1 MTTDPR
7 ARRGGPL
14 MVLGAAVMIAA
25 LSWAAGCG
33 GTEPRDLSSAAR
45 QSGADVSLQKA
56 CQLADRRCSH
66 CHPIDRVL
74 VAGVREPADWENYVH
89 RMRLTPGSGI
99 NAREEPAIV
108 RCLVTHSFGAQ
119 VRR

>member
-1 MTTDPR
+1 MTI
-7 ARRGGPL
+7 RRGGPR

-25 LSWAAGCG
+25 LSLAAGCG
-33 GTEPRDLSSAAR
+33 GQEPRDLSGAAR
-45 QSGADVSLQKA
+45 LAGADVSLQKA

-99 NAREEPAIV
+99 TAREEPAIV
-108 RCLVTHSFGAQ
+108 RCLVQHSFGAQ